1 MNAELLLLH
10 ELLRRLV
17 AQAEQLE
24 RSSAS
29 FRAIIEQSPD
39 GIFVHRDGRVVYV
52 NPARVRMMGY
62 ERAEELLGMRTEDLI
77 HPDDRHGVSAHV
89 EAMNTGDEKPT
100 HRLGRLLRKDGT
112 TIDVEVIALPITFE
126 GRPALLSSA
135 RDMSERRQL
144 IARMMEMDRM
154 ITAGTLAAGVGHEIN
169 NPLAYVLGNLEF
181 TLAALREHGDPAL
194 AELDEALEAAREG
207 ALRIRQVTRELR
219 SLARAEAPALVPVD
233 LRAAIESA
241 VSMVAHELRHRATLV
256 LDLQPTPPVLGD
268 EARLGQLLINL
279 LINAAH
285 AVEESGTQPAEIR
298 VRTAFEASAGRV
310 IVEVADTGT
319 GIDEAVRDHLF
330 DPFVTT
336 KPRSQGT
343 GLGLAICRQIV
354 DAHRGEITF
363 ETTRGRGTTFRVVLP
378 ASNAPIPSVAPE
390 PVPAVVRGRI
400 LIIDDDALLV
410 RAFARVLRK
419 EHDVV
424 GVTSGREALEHI
436 ATATAFDVI
445 LCDLMMP
452 ELSGMDVF
460 RRVEQTDPAA
470 ARRFLFMT
478 GGAFSPHAQEFV
490 QEHHERTIE
499 KPIRAD
505 ALRRLVARRV
515 AELRSG

>member
-1 MNAELLLLH
+1 MNPELLLLH

-62 ERAEELLGMRTEDLI
+62 ERAEEILGRRTEDLI
-77 HPDDRHGVSAHV
+77 HPDDRHAISAHV
-89 EAMNTGDEKPT
+89 AAMRTGDESPK

-112 TIDVEVIALPITFE
+112 TLEVEVIALPIVFE
-126 GRPALLSSA
+126 GQPALLSSA

-181 TLAALREHGDPAL
+181 SLAALREHGDPAL
-194 AELDEALEAAREG
+194 AELDEALEAARTG
-207 ALRIRQVTRELR
+207 ALRIMDVTRQLQ
-219 SLARAEAPALVPVD
+219 SLARAEARALAPVN

-241 VSMVAHELRHRATLV
+241 VSMVAHEIRHRATLV

-279 LINAAH
+279 LVNAAH
-285 AVEESGTQPAEIR
+285 AIEEGGTKPAEIQ
-298 VRTAFEASAGRV
+298 VRTAFEAATARV
-310 IVEVADTGT
+310 IVEVADTGA

-336 KPRSQGT
+336 KPGPQGT
-343 GLGLAICRQIV
+343 GLGLAISRQIV
-354 DAHRGEITF
+354 DAHGGEITF
-363 ETTRGRGTTFRVVLP
+363 QTERGRGTTFRVELP
-378 ASNAPIPSVAPE
+378 
-390 PVPAVVRGRI
+390 
-400 LIIDDDALLV
+400 
-410 RAFARVLRK
+410 
-419 EHDVV
+419 
-424 GVTSGREALEHI
+424 VTS
-436 ATATAFDVI
+436 
-445 LCDLMMP
+445 P
-452 ELSGMDVF
+452 
-460 RRVEQTDPAA
+460 
-470 ARRFLFMT
+470 
-478 GGAFSPHAQEFV
+478 V
-490 QEHHERTIE
+490 Q
-499 KPIRAD
+499 
-505 ALRRLVARRV
+505 
-515 AELRSG
+515 